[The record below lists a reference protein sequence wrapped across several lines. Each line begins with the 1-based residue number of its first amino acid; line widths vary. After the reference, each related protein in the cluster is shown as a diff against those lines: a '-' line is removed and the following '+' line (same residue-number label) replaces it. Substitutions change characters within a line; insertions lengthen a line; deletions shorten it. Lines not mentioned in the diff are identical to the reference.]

1 MLLNNCTATT
11 STKNISSN
19 SLDNPFINKGFSL
32 IYNDKFYYDKVI
44 SKKIDERS
52 LIIFQKNLKK
62 NTIVKIT
69 NILNNKSIIGTV
81 GSNADYPL
89 FNNAV
94 LSLRIADEIGLNE
107 NEPYVEILEVLED
120 AIFVAKRAKTFEE
133 EKKVADK
140 APVNNINISDLN
152 TKQTNTKNEL
162 NKNFSYEIKIADF
175 YFNDTASLLI
185 NRIVKETLIK
195 DAKIKK
201 INEKKYRVYA
211 GPFNNINSLQ
221 KSFNDISIL
230 EFENIEIIKKMIKLR
245 LITLLL
251 TLLLTANANAAFDVK
266 ARTAILQDYLSGEI
280 LFEKDADKSIYPAS
294 MTKIMTAIIAFD
306 LIRSGDLNLDE
317 KFLISE
323 NAWRLSSAGYSS
335 MFIMVGDE
343 VSVENLLRGII
354 VASGNDACVS
364 LAEGIAG
371 TEDEFAVMMTAK
383 AKEIG
388 MDNTNFANSS
398 GINNTENVST
408 VRDIMIMSRY
418 LIKEFP
424 EEYKYFAEK
433 EFTWDRTGGDPITQ
447 GNRNPLLYKSLGAD
461 GIKTGYLAVEK
472 YSLASSVERN
482 GRRLIAVGSGFNTK
496 NDRSRESAK
505 LLTWGLTN
513 FDLVE
518 ITRANTPIED
528 IGVWLGKKD
537 TVKTYIKN
545 DIYKTIP
552 KAKKRLLKLSLNY
565 NGPIQAPIKKDD
577 ILGKLKLTYNGDLIE
592 EYDLL
597 AYEDVKK
604 LNVFSRLMKS
614 INFLIWGDV

>member
-1 MLLNNCTATT
+1 
-11 STKNISSN
+11 
-19 SLDNPFINKGFSL
+19 
-32 IYNDKFYYDKVI
+32 
-44 SKKIDERS
+44 
-52 LIIFQKNLKK
+52 
-62 NTIVKIT
+62 
-69 NILNNKSIIGTV
+69 
-81 GSNADYPL
+81 
-89 FNNAV
+89 
-94 LSLRIADEIGLNE
+94 
-107 NEPYVEILEVLED
+107 
-120 AIFVAKRAKTFEE
+120 
-133 EKKVADK
+133 
-140 APVNNINISDLN
+140 
-152 TKQTNTKNEL
+152 
-162 NKNFSYEIKIADF
+162 
-175 YFNDTASLLI
+175 
-185 NRIVKETLIK
+185 
-195 DAKIKK
+195 
-201 INEKKYRVYA
+201 
-211 GPFNNINSLQ
+211 
-221 KSFNDISIL
+221 
-230 EFENIEIIKKMIKLR
+230 MIKLR
-245 LITLLL
+245 LITILL
-251 TLLLTANANAAFDVK
+251 TLLLTANSNAAFDVK

-294 MTKIMTAIIAFD
+294 MTKIMTTIIAFD

-317 KFLISE
+317 KFLVSE

-343 VSVENLLRGII
+343 VSVENLLKGII
-354 VASGNDACVS
+354 IASGNDACVA

-408 VRDIMIMSRY
+408 VRDIMLMSRY

-518 ITRANTPIED
+518 ITKANTPIED
-528 IGVWLGKKD
+528 IDVWLGKKD

-552 KAKKRLLKLSLNY
+552 KAKKRLLKVSLNY

-577 ILGKLKLTYNGDLIE
+577 ILGKLKLTFDDELIE